1 MNMPKLPGRGTIL
14 MWNFKPRFRRL
25 RHSLPFASSRKNL
38 TIKRN
43 YGTDS
48 MRRRNHSI
56 RMFARKYGTGKRER
70 DKERDRDRDRG
81 ERAGTAPR
89 GRQSGYQEAQQQR
102 PFFFLLDLLR
112 RQVFVH
118 SMLVPI
124 SRHRCIRTMDIS
136 SSRIFLCILPK
147 TLSMIP
153 TWRIRSGSTK
163 AKFKDAIKHFVTKH
177 HSKLV

>member
-25 RHSLPFASSRKNL
+25 RYSLPFASSRKNL
-38 TIKRN
+38 TIERN

-56 RMFARKYGTGKRER
+56 RMFARKYRTGNVSETRKEIVIATVGKEQGKTDLLQGSDKVGTRKLNSS
-70 DKERDRDRDRG
+70 DL
-81 ERAGTAPR
+81 
-89 GRQSGYQEAQQQR
+89 S
-102 PFFFLLDLLR
+102 FLLDLLR
-112 RQVFVH
+112 RQVLVH

-124 SRHRCIRTMDIS
+124 SRYRCVRTMDIS

-147 TLSMIP
+147 TG
-153 TWRIRSGSTK
+153 RIRSGSTK

-177 HSKLV
+177 HSKLD